1 MLILE
6 APTSAVIT
14 SEGWSSAVIKSYENV
29 EFSYSLRREQTPGE
43 FSSFNSRVN
52 PDDAPL
58 HNEQNDNLLD
68 SRFQLQIA

>member
-1 MLILE
+1 M
-6 APTSAVIT
+6 
-14 SEGWSSAVIKSYENV
+14 IKSYENV